1 MLKEDKGENEL
12 RIFTGKVDNF
22 YIRIYHFPMRFTL
35 RSKTIT
41 VFLLALSIAM
51 AVILLSGYYLTIDQN
66 MDEYIRYNT
75 TILGLEAYSIEFHLN
90 QILQSSLAFYRNDN
104 LMEIL
109 RGTQGRYGSSEQIR
123 RELFTVLNS
132 SPYITQVH
140 LYSHV
145 LGMEYVVRGSST
157 AQAMADTGVPENPI
171 PYNKVTI
178 DGQTTPDYGF
188 PVNMQKDESVI
199 TMSRSIYDFPGNR
212 YLGQI
217 DIDMNLD
224 YFRSLA
230 SALSEYEI
238 LAFVANNGDILYSSG
253 DAAVIRTLLDPAAA
267 DDSSSLLPKK
277 YIALSADVMPNGFV
291 REYRLIQ
298 AIPEEAVTATAR
310 GIARSNLGIGVA
322 ISFIAMLILARIL
335 SGYTMPF
342 GYIENQLKKISEGNL
357 DVKMDIRDNTEFTG
371 LARQFNE
378 MIDSIN
384 NLIISGYKLEIS
396 NKNYQLKALQAQM
409 DPHFINNALQ
419 NIGAEALK
427 KGNRELYYS
436 VMQFGEMMR
445 YTMDFQS
452 LMVPLSDDLKYAVNY
467 LNLQTMRFKDK
478 FTYSISAEDETM
490 SIMIPK
496 LLLQPLVENVFKHGQ
511 NTDGR
516 TICIRITTALDH
528 GTLRLECS
536 NDGRGLAESELR
548 ELQEMIIKARE
559 SEEESRHIGLINLSR
574 RLFIVYGDRSSI
586 EIDSGLETGF
596 TVRIEIRETAE

>member
-1 MLKEDKGENEL
+1 
-12 RIFTGKVDNF
+12 
-22 YIRIYHFPMRFTL
+22 MRKL
-35 RSKTIT
+35 
-41 VFLLALSIAM
+41 
-51 AVILLSGYYLTIDQN
+51 
-66 MDEYIRYNT
+66 
-75 TILGLEAYSIEFHLN
+75 
-90 QILQSSLAFYRNDN
+90 
-104 LMEIL
+104 
-109 RGTQGRYGSSEQIR
+109 
-123 RELFTVLNS
+123 
-132 SPYITQVH
+132 
-140 LYSHV
+140 
-145 LGMEYVVRGSST
+145 
-157 AQAMADTGVPENPI
+157 
-171 PYNKVTI
+171 
-178 DGQTTPDYGF
+178 
-188 PVNMQKDESVI
+188 
-199 TMSRSIYDFPGNR
+199 
-212 YLGQI
+212 
-217 DIDMNLD
+217 
-224 YFRSLA
+224 
-230 SALSEYEI
+230 SALLII
-238 LAFVANNGDILYSSG
+238 LVL
-253 DAAVIRTLLDPAAA
+253 AAA
-267 DDSSSLLPKK
+267 
-277 YIALSADVMPNGFV
+277 
-291 REYRLIQ
+291 
-298 AIPEEAVTATAR
+298 TAAAAGRWTYYGA
-310 GIARSNLGIGVA
+310 
-322 ISFIAMLILARIL
+322 F
-335 SGYTMPF
+335 
-342 GYIENQLKKISEGNL
+342 
-357 DVKMDIRDNTEFTG
+357 
-371 LARQFNE
+371 
-378 MIDSIN
+378 
-384 NLIISGYKLEIS
+384 
-396 NKNYQLKALQAQM
+396 
-409 DPHFINNALQ
+409 HNALQ